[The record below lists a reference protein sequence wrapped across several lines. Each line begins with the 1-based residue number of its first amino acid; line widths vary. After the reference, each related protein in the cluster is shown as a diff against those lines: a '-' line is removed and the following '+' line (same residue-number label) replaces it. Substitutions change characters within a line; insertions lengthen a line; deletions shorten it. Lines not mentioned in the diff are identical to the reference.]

1 MMKNK
6 AFFTTLIIGALLC
19 GCGRTSDVGTG
30 NIDNDDLVREEVSIE
45 QLATRG
51 NGDMVD
57 YESIYLKSDNTN
69 IGDRNYS
76 LLYLND
82 DDVPEIAVYG
92 NGLQHNDLVEIYTI
106 VEGDVKELGDYGMYG
121 TIQYIKQEGII
132 YEEYDSAESFYTN
145 IYKMQDG
152 DVTTVNSLQMDY
164 RTDGIVYTIDSHSA
178 DESDYREMLAEYDG
192 KLVTVG
198 AGK

>member
-1 MMKNK
+1 MKNRTIV
-6 AFFTTLIIGALLC
+6 TTLIIGALLC
-19 GCGRTSDVGTG
+19 GCGTTSDVDTG

-51 NGDMVD
+51 NGDTLD

-106 VEGDVKELGDYGMYG
+106 VEGDVKELGDYGQYG
-121 TIQYIKQEGII
+121 TIQYIQQEGII
-132 YEEYDSAESFYTN
+132 YEEYDNAGNFYTN

-152 DVTTVNSLQMDY
+152 DITTVNSFQMDY
-164 RTDGIVYTIDSHSA
+164 GTDGIFYYIDSQSA

-192 KLVTVG
+192 KLETVG